1 MSDPAHQLLEEIR
14 DELHQLRLLE
24 AARARVDDGT
34 PLSRAEV
41 CRILHI
47 DMRSTLMPLIK
58 EKLVK
63 TVPWTKDE
71 LRVHTYPL
79 PQLLEGAREGH
90 RAHIGEL
97 QRRCG
102 PGLLMRIRREDETPA
117 RVDVD
122 TGS

>member
-24 AARARVDDGT
+24 TARARVDDGT

-58 EKLVK
+58 QKLVK

-71 LRVHTYPL
+71 VRVPVSELRRL
-79 PQLLEGAREGH
+79 QREGIPAVSRRERRPVPASSSRAKAREDAKAAAAG
-90 RAHIGEL
+90 
-97 QRRCG
+97 
-102 PGLLMRIRREDETPA
+102 IR
-117 RVDVD
+117 
-122 TGS
+122 SIKIK